1 MRSTIGDKKRTKRVP
16 KGTSEYQA
24 AWIEENEEEEDGGE
38 DDEDD
43 DEEMNEVEDIPAAE
57 ESDSE
62 EESEDE
68 KEDMAE
74 DTVTES
80 EAGNTEDYDMKH
92 VNFRLETV
100 FKQFVHIRLD
110 LGSLK
115 SFCGHYSMYFV
126 HLTLEFIDKCL
137 FLSFSLNISPNFCLY
152 FLKFILCISV
162 LRHSGNS

>member
-24 AWIEENEEEEDGGE
+24 AWIEENEDEEDGE
-38 DDEDD
+38 DDEDEDD

-137 FLSFSLNISPNFCLY
+137 FLSFSLNISPNFFYFIFFIYSLY
-152 FLKFILCISV
+152 L
-162 LRHSGNS
+162 GNS